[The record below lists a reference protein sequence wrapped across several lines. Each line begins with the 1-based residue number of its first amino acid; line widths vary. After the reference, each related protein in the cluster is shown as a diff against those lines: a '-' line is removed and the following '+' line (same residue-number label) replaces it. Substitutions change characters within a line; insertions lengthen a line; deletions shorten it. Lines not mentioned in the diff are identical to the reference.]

1 MLKEFATKSPI
12 LDYFKSVLTTNLIK
26 LIKNKEIWIRKI
38 EKTLR
43 NVDHNIYRSIIN
55 ITISFLQLENAKIK

>member
-12 LDYFKSVLTTNLIK
+12 LDYFKSVLNTNLIK

-43 NVDHNIYRSIIN
+43 NVDNIYRSIIN

>member
-1 MLKEFATKSPI
+1 MLKEFAAKSPI
-12 LDYFKSVLTTNLIK
+12 LDHFKSVLNTNLIK

-38 EKTLR
+38 EKTLI

>member
-12 LDYFKSVLTTNLIK
+12 LDHFKSVLNTNLIK

-43 NVDHNIYRSIIN
+43 NVDNIYRSIIN